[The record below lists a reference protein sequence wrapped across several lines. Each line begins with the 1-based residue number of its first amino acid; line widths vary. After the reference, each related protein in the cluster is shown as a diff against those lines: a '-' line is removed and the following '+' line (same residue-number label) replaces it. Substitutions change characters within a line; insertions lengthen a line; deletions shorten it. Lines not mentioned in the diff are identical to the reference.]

1 MKRILPFI
9 FLLVLCYV
17 AVKPLLSPGYFPMH
31 DDTQVSRVIEMG
43 KALRDGQFPVRWV
56 SDLGYGYGYPIF
68 NFYGPLPYYVGGA
81 LYALGVSALAA
92 TKIMF
97 AIGIIFPV
105 LCMFLVVSA
114 AAGWEAGLLTSVLYM
129 FSPYHAV
136 QVYVRGAVGEYW
148 ELLFWPFIYFSFS
161 RWETHKKHG
170 IPFVIGALGIG
181 GAVLAHTLL
190 GYVTV
195 LSVGIWYVLYWF
207 VRLLQKRFDV
217 HAAVWQGMCILS
229 GLGLSAFFWIP
240 AIAEMGYTS
249 VSGQV
254 SATANY
260 LDHFVCLSQLWTS
273 VWGYGGSAVGCL
285 DGQSYMLGKIH
296 ILLASTSLLVWI
308 FFRQKDN
315 KTTLIAGS
323 VFSAIGLFFAIPLSE
338 TLWKYIPGFSY
349 LQYPWRFLSVAGFG
363 LALLGGVLP
372 RMAPKGVIRFG
383 IAICFSVLVV
393 FMSAKWFV
401 PQYLYDKPSSAFED
415 VLDLQWRA
423 SKISDEYLPPAVV
436 RPTEAT
442 SVVFDTIYSGDSFTV
457 SAVEQSSTHE
467 RLLVSATSSA
477 VVKLR
482 KAYFPGWRYY
492 VNDKEVQPVVQNGL
506 PSVEIS
512 KGNSEIIAELTNTP
526 VRMWGNIVSLISVIF
541 VGCIYYGK
549 QKNTKR

>member
-9 FLLVLCYV
+9 FLLALCYF
-17 AVKPLLSPGYFPMH
+17 AVKPLLSTGYFPMH

-43 KALRDGQFPVRWV
+43 KALKDGQFPVRWV

-81 LYALGVSALAA
+81 LYAIGMPALEA

-97 AIGIIFPV
+97 AMGITFPA
-105 LCMFLVVSA
+105 LCMFLVMSA
-114 AAGWEAGLLTSVLYM
+114 AAGWEAGLLSSVLYL

-148 ELLFWPFIYFSFS
+148 ELLFWPLIYFSFS
-161 RWETHKKHG
+161 RWETHKKNG
-170 IPFVIGALGIG
+170 IPFVLGALGIG
-181 GAVLAHTLL
+181 GAVLAHTLF

-195 LSVGIWYVLYWF
+195 LSVGIWYVLYWL
-207 VRLLQKRFDV
+207 VRLLQRRFDV
-217 HAAVWQGMCILS
+217 HAFAWQGACIFL

-240 AIAEMGYTS
+240 AAAEMSFTS

-260 LDHFVCLSQLWTS
+260 LDHFVCFSQLWTS
-273 VWGYGGSAVGCL
+273 VWGYGGSAAGCL

-296 ILLASTSLLVWI
+296 ILLASASVLAWV
-308 FFRQKDN
+308 FFRRKDN
-315 KTTLIAGS
+315 KTALLAGF
-323 VFSAIGLFFAIPLSE
+323 VFSAIGIFFATPLSSV
-338 TLWKYIPGFSY
+338 LWKYIPGFPY

-363 LALLGGVLP
+363 LALLGGLLP
-372 RMAPKGVIRFG
+372 RVVPNG
-383 IAICFSVLVV
+383 IMRVGGAVCFSVLVV
-393 FMSAKWFV
+393 SMSAKWFV
-401 PQYLYDKPSSAFED
+401 PQYLYEKSSSAFED

-423 SKISDEYLPPAVV
+423 SKISDEYLPPAII

-442 SVVFDTIYSGDSFTV
+442 NVVFDTIYSGDAFVV
-457 SAVEQSSTHE
+457 SAVEQSSILE
-467 RLLVSATSSA
+467 RLVVTATSSA

-492 VNDKEVQPVVQNGL
+492 VNDQEVKPVVQNGL
-506 PSVEIS
+506 PSVEIF
-512 KGNSEIIAELTNTP
+512 KGNSEIVAVLTDTP
-526 VRMWGNIVSLISVIF
+526 VRMWSNIVSFISVTMVIF
-541 VGCIYYGK
+541 IYYGK
-549 QKNTKR
+549 QKNTKC